1 MWGLNLNSRPR
12 VPWSP
17 QFWWPSTPFC
27 FKNWPS
33 MARPGILSTTQNFSL
48 YKLAN
53 VKLSFTVHDSI
64 LTTLLLIYS
73 QLPFNIFETF
83 RTLNA
88 LRSLS
93 LDVCQVSLLLCLEP
107 MVPPYKTQPHINP
120 VVTLWSGFGSHS
132 SHLLKDLEKSCSY
145 TFTLPTIS
153 PQHMHVVKSLPRFRV
168 TSLASYSLKAAYTS
182 SL

>member
-1 MWGLNLNSRPR
+1 
-12 VPWSP
+12 
-17 QFWWPSTPFC
+17 
-27 FKNWPS
+27 

-120 VVTLWSGFGSHS
+120 VVTL
-132 SHLLKDLEKSCSY
+132 
-145 TFTLPTIS
+145 
-153 PQHMHVVKSLPRFRV
+153 
-168 TSLASYSLKAAYTS
+168 
-182 SL
+182 